1 MALESSDREQLSGS
15 TVVVIHDYPIDQ
27 LDSMTRLLR
36 ELAFDV
42 ETSTNGEEGLSV
54 AVMRSPALIISDM
67 TLPDMSA
74 AELCRRVREDS
85 RLTTVPILMVSGL
98 RRDSAPVL
106 EALAAGATDY
116 LRTPYTAMAFLL
128 KVVKLTSRK
137 HASEPPEPR
146 EIKPQPEERRPAE
159 ELDLIPRGT
168 ETLLLVE
175 EDIMLRNLTTELL
188 ELFGYTVLVAGSAS
202 EAIAVAHHYQYPIHL
217 LLTDVAMSEMSGRT
231 LAEEMWKRRAG
242 IHVLFLSADSPESII
257 RHGILEPGAR
267 FLQKPYSAKALARV
281 LRQILD

>member
-1 MALESSDREQLSGS
+1 MALEGSDREQLSGS

-42 ETSTNGEEGLSV
+42 ETSTHGEEGLSV

-146 EIKPQPEERRPAE
+146 AIKPQPEESRPAE

-202 EAIAVAHHYQYPIHL
+202 EAIAVAHHYQYPLHL
-217 LLTDVAMSEMSGRT
+217 LMTDVAMSEMSGRT

>member
-1 MALESSDREQLSGS
+1 MSGS
-15 TVVVIHDYPIDQ
+15 TVIVIHDYPIDQ

-36 ELAFDV
+36 ELAFNV
-42 ETSTNGEEGLSV
+42 ETSTNGEEGLNL
-54 AVMRSPALIISDM
+54 AAMRSPELIISDM

-85 RLTTVPILMVSGL
+85 RLNTVPILMVSGL

-128 KVVKLTSRK
+128 KVVKLTARK
-137 HASEPPEPR
+137 HASQTAERMEVQPPPPPNVR
-146 EIKPQPEERRPAE
+146 AADDR
-159 ELDLIPRGT
+159 DLIPRGT

-231 LAEEMWKRRAG
+231 LAEELWKKRPNV
-242 IHVLFLSADSPESII
+242 HVLFLSADSPESIV
-257 RHGILEPGAR
+257 RHGILEAGAR